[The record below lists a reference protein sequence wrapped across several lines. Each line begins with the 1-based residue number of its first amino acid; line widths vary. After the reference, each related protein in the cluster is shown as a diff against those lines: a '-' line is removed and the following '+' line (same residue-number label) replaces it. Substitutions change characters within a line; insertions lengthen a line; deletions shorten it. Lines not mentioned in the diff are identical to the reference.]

1 MNVITKKDLIAGV
14 AERWDRQYGLPDGVR
29 KGSSSFHQEQEEVS
43 AALHALPPDASE
55 ADVAAAIG
63 NGRWTKLQCDECRA
77 DVDVVVS
84 VGAEPNYESATARIC
99 LECARRAVV
108 ELIRADDQAAG
119 FGPRVTRTDDGP

>member
-14 AERWDRQYGLPDGVR
+14 ARRWDRQYPPGVMKSLPPISGALDV
-29 KGSSSFHQEQEEVS
+29 SSVS
-43 AALHALPPDASE
+43 ARLHALPPDATE

-84 VGAEPNYESATARIC
+84 VGAEPDYESATARIC
-99 LECARRAVV
+99 LPCAEKAV
-108 ELIRADDQAAG
+108 AAL
-119 FGPRVTRTDDGP
+119 RSAT